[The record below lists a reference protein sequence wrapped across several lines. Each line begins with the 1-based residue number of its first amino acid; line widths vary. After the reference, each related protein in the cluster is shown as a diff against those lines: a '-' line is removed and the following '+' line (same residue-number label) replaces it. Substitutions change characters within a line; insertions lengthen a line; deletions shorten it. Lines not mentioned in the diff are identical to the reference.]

1 VVKLIVE
8 DVTVLASPSEAKAG
22 FGAGAADKSN
32 ITLKVSDQQAAQ
44 IAFSTENGK
53 VWVFL
58 RPKTGAEPS
67 APDLVT
73 LETVLFGVKPVAAVR
88 SFGAR
93 P

>member
-1 VVKLIVE
+1 
-8 DVTVLASPSEAKAG
+8 
-22 FGAGAADKSN
+22 
-32 ITLKVSDQQAAQ
+32 
-44 IAFSTENGK
+44 

-67 APDLVT
+67 APDIVT
-73 LETVLFGVKPVAAVR
+73 LETVLFGVEPVAAVR